1 MINKILQE
9 KFKDCDY
16 TYAFQGCNSEP
27 KRVGKQYLES
37 NINNIVRTLDYIMEA
52 AEVNKDDIMEAE
64 KFIDDYK
71 IKMDKCAS
79 IRSRIYSPLIQ
90 GPANFPF
97 ARMEKLMDRERAANQ
112 ELEKFVDKFKLD
124 MIKKYSVTDTSQV
137 IDDLIADYYKS
148 IELGCTKSL
157 AVSSLRGKLVTQAK
171 NGLAV
176 EVKKAISDY
185 KIFTA
190 RNKIH
195 KVIDEILSK

>member
-37 NINNIVRTLDYIMEA
+37 NINNIIRTLDYITEA
-52 AEVNKDDIMEAE
+52 TGVNKDNITEVE
-64 KFIDDYK
+64 KFVDDYK

-79 IRSRIYSPLIQ
+79 IKSRIYSPLIQ

-97 ARMEKLMDRERAANQ
+97 TRMEKLMDRDRVASQ
-112 ELEKFVDKFKLD
+112 ELGKFVDKFKLD
-124 MIKKYSVTDTSQV
+124 MIKKYSVTDTSQI
-137 IDDLIADYYKS
+137 IDNLIADYYKS
-148 IELGCTKSL
+148 IELGCTKQL
-157 AVSSLRGKLVTQAK
+157 AVSSLRGKLITQAK
-171 NGLAV
+171 NGLAA
-176 EVKKAISDY
+176 EVKKAISDC

-190 RNKIH
+190 RNKLH
-195 KVIDEILSK
+195 KIIDNMLTK